1 MYDYCIFEINAIS
14 RAILVNEVDMQLMI
28 SHSTT
33 NIALKEKSWPAVN
46 RDLNKKGNIIFEV

>member
-33 NIALKEKSWPAVN
+33 NFALKEKSWP
-46 RDLNKKGNIIFEV
+46 EVIEE

>member
-33 NIALKEKSWPAVN
+33 NFALKEKSWP
-46 RDLNKKGNIIFEV
+46 EVIEAKMM

>member
-33 NIALKEKSWPAVN
+33 NFALKEIKRITHWIVEMQSNNSYNP
-46 RDLNKKGNIIFEV
+46 